1 MKSLLDN
8 FHISKLTEDELF
20 SVKNFLKS
28 NFDFKQSFYSGI
40 DDKVINV
47 YKPIFKKSYLKNN
60 NSVLIPFIQDWDE
73 IDFLSKLLDYYKKLK
88 VINKVYVCN
97 TQILYQ
103 ENIDRGFSINFKF
116 NNNGL
121 NLKDEAKFRYDYT
134 IICPDNFSFSV
145 ILDNDDDFLFAIN
158 RNEILKIASNDELKS
173 YYNILDFKSKDLYLS
188 LYQNFCNCDYYKDF
202 YLYK

>member
-28 NFDFKQSFYSGI
+28 NFDFKQSSYSGI

-134 IICPDNFSFSV
+134 IICPDNFPFSV

>member
-8 FHISKLTEDELF
+8 FHISKLTKDELL
-20 SVKNFLKS
+20 SIKKFLKS
-28 NFDFKQSFYSGI
+28 NFDFKQYSYSGI
-40 DDKVINV
+40 NDEIINI

-60 NSVLIPFIQDWDE
+60 NLVLIPFIQDWDE
-73 IDFLSKLLDYYKKLK
+73 IDFLSKLLNYYKNLK
-88 VINKVYVCN
+88 VINKVYACN

-103 ENIDRGFSINFKF
+103 ENIDKGFSIDLKY

-121 NLKDEAKFRYDYT
+121 NLKDETKFRYDYT